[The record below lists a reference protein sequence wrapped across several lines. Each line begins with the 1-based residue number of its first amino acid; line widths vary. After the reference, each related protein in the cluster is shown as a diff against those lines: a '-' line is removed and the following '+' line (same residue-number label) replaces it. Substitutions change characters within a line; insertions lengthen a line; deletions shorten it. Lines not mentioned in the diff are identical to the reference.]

1 MPTVFNSNNTAS
13 FPRKREEGETE
24 ESRSWPGPSSS
35 FVKFIDSLFQGND
48 EQHLSQKSQRGVT
61 LIELVIF
68 ISIVSVALVSVLGIY
83 LTSSRY
89 SADPMIRIRTI
100 ELGQSFLEE
109 VLLKSYDDN
118 TPNGG
123 GCVTYAADSRCV
135 STAAANPGLQAEGGE
150 NRTTFDDV
158 DDYHNLSYC
167 GNNVASADATCTSA
181 CQPMLN
187 ASGTNIAT
195 EYAGFGIC
203 VRVAFAGGEMN
214 AVAPGTGTTVLAN
227 DAKRIDVIVT
237 DHLNSRMVFSAYRTN
252 F

>member
-1 MPTVFNSNNTAS
+1 MPTVFNSNTTAS
-13 FPRKREEGETE
+13 LPWKRE
-24 ESRSWPGPSSS
+24 SRILCSELDSPGQLLGSTISPTTRFHGSDG
-35 FVKFIDSLFQGND
+35 K
-48 EQHLSQKSQRGVT
+48 KSQRGVT

-89 SADPMIRIRTI
+89 SADPMIGIRTI

-109 VLLKSYDDN
+109 ILLKSYDDN

-123 GCVTYAADSRCV
+123 GCVTYAANSRCA
-135 STAAANPGLQAEGGE
+135 STTAANAGLQAEGGE
-150 NRTTFDDV
+150 NRSTYDDV
-158 DDYHNLSYC
+158 DDYHNLRYC
-167 GNNVASADATCTSA
+167 GNNVTAADAACSA
-181 CQPMLN
+181 GCSPMLN
-187 ASGTNIAT
+187 AAGNNIAT
-195 EYAGFGIC
+195 EYAGFSVC
-203 VRVAFAGGEMN
+203 VRVAFAGNEMN
-214 AVAPGTGTTVLAN
+214 TVAPGTGTTVLAN